1 MCACGCFLVA
11 GLAAAFVFCVMH
23 GLWLLAGG
31 VVAVA
36 ALVGWLGAKAM
47 KKSD

>member
-1 MCACGCFLVA
+1 MCACGCFLLA
-11 GLAAAFVFCVMH
+11 GLTGALVFSVMH
-23 GLWLLAGG
+23 GLWLMAAG

-47 KKSD
+47 KKSP